1 MRARRPRSGRAC
13 APGLAIAIFLAA
25 ACNPR
30 IGEFEE
36 RGDRYSAQGSYA
48 DALVEYELALEEAG
62 TRAPAGL
69 RMKAGALALRSKS
82 FSDATRHFDAL
93 IASEGSYRDRVAAL
107 YTLQAQRWRAAGDTF
122 AAVQAVQWLVERD
135 STANLGPLYFL
146 LGDAAYARP
155 DYDAAIHAYLLGL
168 SRAPAQAPA
177 EVYARLGDA
186 FERKRQCAT
195 AIEYY
200 EHYLAADSGATTGDA
215 RYRYGTCAFR
225 MAERAFNSDDYAAA
239 RAYVDLVIRNGEPV
253 SRIDDAELMLARI
266 HEWEGNRQAALET
279 YRRIAERN
287 AGRQSRAGL
296 EAFRRFKQLEFGLP
310 LRSEERARA
319 EEERER
325 AAADRGTEGGGT

>member
-1 MRARRPRSGRAC
+1 VRIAIDPRSLV
-13 APGLAIAIFLAA
+13 PLVVLLAG
-25 ACNPR
+25 CNPR

-48 DALVEYELALEEAG
+48 DALVEYELALEAAG
-62 TRAPAGL
+62 GRAPAEL
-69 RMKAGALALRSKS
+69 RMKAGALALRSKN
-82 FSDATRHFDAL
+82 FSDASRHFDAL
-93 IASEGSYRDRVAAL
+93 VENEDSYRDRVTAL
-107 YTLQAQRWRAAGDTF
+107 YNLQAQRWRAEGDTF

-155 DYDAAIHAYLLGL
+155 DYDAAIRAYLLGL
-168 SRAPAQAPA
+168 ARAQAQAPP

-195 AIEYY
+195 AIAYY
-200 EHYLAADSGATTGDA
+200 ERFLSADSAAATGDA

-225 MAERAFNSDDYAAA
+225 LAERAFNNDDLQSA
-239 RAYVDLVIRNGEPV
+239 RKYVEIVLRNGEPV
-253 SRIDDAELMLARI
+253 SRIDDAELIMARI
-266 HEWEGNRQAALET
+266 HEWDGNREAAMET
-279 YRRIAERN
+279 YKRIAERN

-296 EAFRRFKQLEFGLP
+296 EAYRRFKQLEFGLP

-319 EEERER
+319 AEER
-325 AAADRGTEGGGT
+325 AAGEGEE

>member
-1 MRARRPRSGRAC
+1 VKTVVRLL
-13 APGLAIAIFLAA
+13 APLVVAA
-25 ACNPR
+25 AGCNPR

-48 DALVEYELALEEAG
+48 DALVEYELALEEG
-62 TRAPAGL
+62 GGGAPAGL

-82 FSDATRHFDAL
+82 FSDASRHFDAL
-93 IASEGSYRDRVAAL
+93 LENEDSYRDQVAAL
-107 YTLQAQRWRAAGDTF
+107 YNLQAQRWRATGDTF

-155 DYDAAIHAYLLGL
+155 DYDAAIRAYLLGL
-168 SRAPAQAPA
+168 ARAQAQAPP

-200 EHYLAADSGATTGDA
+200 ERYLSADSAAATGDA

-225 MAERAFNSDDYAAA
+225 LAERAFNNDDLPAA
-239 RAYVDLVIRNGEPV
+239 RKYAEIVLRNGEPV
-253 SRIDDAELMLARI
+253 SRIDDAELIMARI
-266 HEWEGNRQAALET
+266 HEWDGNREAAMET
-279 YRRIAERN
+279 YKRIAERN

-296 EAFRRFKQLEFGLP
+296 EAYRRYKQLEFGLP

-319 EEERER
+319 AEER
-325 AAADRGTEGGGT
+325 AADEGGG

>member
-1 MRARRPRSGRAC
+1 MSAVTALRRMVP
-13 APGLAIAIFLAA
+13 LVIVAA
-25 ACNPR
+25 GCNPR
-30 IGEFEE
+30 IGEYEE
-36 RGDRYSAQGSYA
+36 RGDRYSAQGSYV

-62 TRAPAGL
+62 GRAPVGL

-82 FSDATRHFDAL
+82 FSDASRHFDAL
-93 IASEGSYRDRVAAL
+93 LKNEDSYRDRVAAL
-107 YTLQAQRWRAAGDTF
+107 YNLQAQRWRAAGDTF

-155 DYDAAIHAYLLGL
+155 DYDAAIRAYLLGL
-168 SRAPAQAPA
+168 ARAQAQAPP

-200 EHYLAADSGATTGDA
+200 ERYLAADSAAATGDA

-225 MAERAFNSDDYAAA
+225 LAERAFNNDDLPSA
-239 RAYVDLVIRNGEPV
+239 RKYVEIVLRNGEPV
-253 SRIDDAELMLARI
+253 SRIDDAELIMARI
-266 HEWEGNRQAALET
+266 HEWDGNREAAMET
-279 YRRIAERN
+279 YKRIAERN

-296 EAFRRFKQLEFGLP
+296 EAYRRFKQLEFGLP

-319 EEERER
+319 AEER
-325 AAADRGTEGGGT
+325 AAGEGEG

>member
-1 MRARRPRSGRAC
+1 MRARDARRRAWF
-13 APGLAIAIFLAA
+13 APAA
-25 ACNPR
+25 AFVFLVAGCNPR

-62 TRAPAGL
+62 SRAPAGL
-69 RMKAGALALRSKS
+69 RMKAGALALRSKT

-93 IASEGSYRDRVAAL
+93 LASEESYRDRVMAL
-107 YTLQAQRWRAAGDTF
+107 YALQAQRWRAAGDTF

-155 DYDAAIHAYLLGL
+155 DYDAAIRAYLLGL
-168 SRAPAQAPA
+168 SRAPGQAPP

-200 EHYLAADSGATTGDA
+200 ERYLAVDSAAATGDA

-225 MAERAFNSDDYAAA
+225 MAERAFNNDDYGSA
-239 RAYVDLVIRNGEPV
+239 RAYVDIVLRNGEPV

-266 HEWEGNRQAALET
+266 HEWEGDRQAALET
-279 YRRIAERN
+279 YRRIAGRN

-296 EAFRRFKQLEFGLP
+296 EAYRRFKQLEFGLP
-310 LRSEERARA
+310 LRSRERALA

-325 AAADRGTEGGGT
+325 AGAPGVEGSGT

>member
-1 MRARRPRSGRAC
+1 MTAAAARLRL
-13 APGLAIAIFLAA
+13 APALLLLAT

-36 RGDRYSAQGSYA
+36 RGDRYSAQGAYA

-62 TRAPAGL
+62 GGAPAEL

-82 FSDATRHFDAL
+82 FSDASRHFDAL
-93 IASEGSYRDRVAAL
+93 LESEDSYRDRVAAL
-107 YTLQAQRWRAAGDTF
+107 YALQAQRWRAAGDTF

-135 STANLGPLYFL
+135 STVNLGPLYFL

-155 DYDAAIHAYLLGL
+155 DYDAAIRAYLLGL
-168 SRAPAQAPA
+168 ARAQAQAPP

-195 AIEYY
+195 AIKYY
-200 EHYLAADSGATTGDA
+200 ERYLAADSLTVTGDA
-215 RYRYGTCAFR
+215 RYRYGTCAYR
-225 MAERAFNSDDYAAA
+225 MAERAFNNDDFGAA
-239 RAYVDLVIRNGEPV
+239 RKYIEIVLRNGEPV
-253 SRIDDAELMLARI
+253 SRLDDAELMMARI
-266 HEWEGNRQAALET
+266 HEWEGDRQTAMET

-310 LRSEERARA
+310 LRSQERARA
-319 EEERER
+319 AAER
-325 AAADRGTEGGGT
+325 AAGGGGE

>member
-1 MRARRPRSGRAC
+1 MKAVIRLL
-13 APGLAIAIFLAA
+13 APLVVVAA
-25 ACNPR
+25 GCNPR

-62 TRAPAGL
+62 GGAPEGL

-82 FSDATRHFDAL
+82 FSDASRHFDAL
-93 IASEGSYRDRVAAL
+93 LENEDSYRDRVAAL
-107 YTLQAQRWRAAGDTF
+107 YNLQAQRWRAAGDTF

-135 STANLGPLYFL
+135 STTNLGPLYFL

-155 DYDAAIHAYLLGL
+155 DYDAAIRAYLLGL
-168 SRAPAQAPA
+168 ARAQAQAPP

-200 EHYLAADSGATTGDA
+200 ERYLSADSAAATGDA

-225 MAERAFNSDDYAAA
+225 LAERAFNNDDLPAA
-239 RAYVDLVIRNGEPV
+239 RKYAEIVLRNGEPV
-253 SRIDDAELMLARI
+253 SRIDDAELIMARI
-266 HEWEGNRQAALET
+266 HEWDGNREAAMET
-279 YRRIAERN
+279 YKRIAERN

-296 EAFRRFKQLEFGLP
+296 EAYRRYKQLEFGLP

-319 EEERER
+319 AEER
-325 AAADRGTEGGGT
+325 AALEGGG